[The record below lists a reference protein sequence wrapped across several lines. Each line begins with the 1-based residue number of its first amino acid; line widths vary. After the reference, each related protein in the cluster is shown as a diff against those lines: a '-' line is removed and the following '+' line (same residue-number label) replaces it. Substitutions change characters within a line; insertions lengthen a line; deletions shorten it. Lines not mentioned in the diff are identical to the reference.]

1 MWYLHGC
8 GPICLIQVAFLREGN
23 KIVKHSEHLWCESY
37 HEKSF
42 LSYLKLNAEGK
53 RERNNWYQCMLK
65 NTR

>member
-1 MWYLHGC
+1 MVSAWLWSNLSDSSC
-8 GPICLIQVAFLREGN
+8 FLREGN